1 MKTKILA
8 VIMPVL
14 VAGIAAVLTGCGTV
28 AAHFDIANSRIV
40 QGAQVNGAPAVG
52 VNPFGLV
59 PTTAGEWVEQ
69 LGGVAIDCATAYV
82 AYRLYE
88 RGQNNSDNTA
98 ATPVVI
104 PNISTGQ
111 QSPVIIIGGNGT
123 VHQNVPTTVTNPT
136 ATRRK

>member
-1 MKTKILA
+1 MNKRILA
-8 VIMPVL
+8 VIVPVL
-14 VAGIAAVLTGCGTV
+14 VAGIAAVLTGCGTI

-40 QGAQVNGAPAVG
+40 QGTQVNGAPGIG

-69 LGGVAIDCATAYV
+69 LGGVAIDCATAYA

-88 RGQNNSDNTA
+88 RGQNNSDNTTA
-98 ATPVVI
+98 APVVI

-111 QSPVIIIGGNGT
+111 QSPVIIIGGDGT
-123 VHQNVPTTVTNPT
+123 VHQNVPTTVTPP

>member
-1 MKTKILA
+1 
-8 VIMPVL
+8 MPVL